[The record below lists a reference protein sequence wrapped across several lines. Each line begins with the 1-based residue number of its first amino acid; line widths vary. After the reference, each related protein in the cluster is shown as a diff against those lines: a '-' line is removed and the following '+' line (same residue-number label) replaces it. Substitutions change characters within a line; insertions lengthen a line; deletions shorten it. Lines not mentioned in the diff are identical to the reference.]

1 MERTT
6 AIDQLIK
13 NIEAQI
19 EKLQELRLRTSKFP
33 LPIRSYD
40 ENSFKVGQK
49 LRIRSITVD
58 GKRIDNSITLKY
70 IVYAI
75 TKYFIVV
82 EKLNKF
88 GHAVYKTCFKYT
100 DFETGV
106 AEVM

>member
-1 MERTT
+1 MEPV
-6 AIDQLIK
+6 IVPMKKYNKD
-13 NIEAQI
+13 
-19 EKLQELRLRTSKFP
+19 
-33 LPIRSYD
+33 
-40 ENSFKVGQK
+40 SFKVGQK

-58 GKRIDNSITLKY
+58 GKRIDNSVTLKY

-88 GHAVYKTCFKYT
+88 GQAVYKTCFKFT
-100 DFETGV
+100 DFETGM